1 MRSAIKQFSS
11 DTKGTFGILL
21 GLLLLPMTL
30 SVLMGMEYFRLVEFR
45 DKLDSVATQV
55 AMASAGG
62 KERSETQ
69 RLSDGRLLLTRVMA
83 QHQLNAIGNTG
94 TVVVKV
100 RGGEVTSTVKLEAVY
115 KYEFG
120 AMLGRSDTKLAVER
134 TIKQRKPGASS
145 GGKSSLPEGVLPD
158 YDDSED
164 LPDTWSY

>member
-83 QHQLNAIGNTG
+83 QQD
-94 TVVVKV
+94 VKEILSTQ
-100 RGGEVTSTVKLEAVY
+100 GAEPTTSTPQQFIDYVKQETALYA
-115 KYEFG
+115 KI
-120 AMLGRSDTKLAVER
+120 
-134 TIKQRKPGASS
+134 IKTANIRIEQ
-145 GGKSSLPEGVLPD
+145 
-158 YDDSED
+158 
-164 LPDTWSY
+164 

>member
-1 MRSAIKQFSS
+1 MRSRFKRFSS
-11 DTKGTFGILL
+11 DTQGTFGILL
-21 GLLLLPMTL
+21 GLLLLPLTL
-30 SVLMGMEYFRLVEFR
+30 SLLMGVEYFRLIEFR

-55 AMASAGG
+55 AMASAGE

-134 TIKQRKPGASS
+134 TIKQRKPGVS
-145 GGKSSLPEGVLPD
+145 GGSNLPEGVLPD